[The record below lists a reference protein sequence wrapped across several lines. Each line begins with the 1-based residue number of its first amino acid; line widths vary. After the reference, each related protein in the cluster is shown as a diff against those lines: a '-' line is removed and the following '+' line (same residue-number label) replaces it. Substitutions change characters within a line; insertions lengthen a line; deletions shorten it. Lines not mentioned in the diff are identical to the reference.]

1 MGNAVTAYQRI
12 LDALRA
18 QGRDVRED
26 RPGRHALIQC
36 PLPGHPND
44 DQHPSLSVTWIEG
57 GIMLWCHCS
66 GNQTYKAI
74 ADWLGWPAGKVLHD
88 DSSGEMIYPYSDGR
102 RVHRWYDKEGRK
114 RFAQRGTTNGQ
125 RTVLYHLERIEEA
138 RAKGEPVILV
148 GSEKD
153 VLALESIGAYA
164 TCAPQGEGNFGKVD
178 PTPLYG
184 LEVIAIAHNDAKGEK
199 WAQDVRDTL
208 EAETRLGFL
217 KPAIDIEK
225 ADAADHIAAGY
236 SLAALVPW
244 VPPERDGADQADE
257 EWIAEPWRRGPLGAD
272 VLTVQDEAFDLT
284 RAVERE
290 AFRMKV
296 RDLARQKLIQES
308 AVGIT
313 LPEFIRLDDFLA
325 QPDSATPYLVDKTW
339 PKGGHILF
347 AAQQK
352 AGKTTARN
360 NLVKSLA
367 DGYDFLDK
375 FQITR
380 PEGAVVILDLELPE
394 DMLRRWMRDIGIHHQ
409 QQLVVVPMRGKGVT
423 LNLGLPEVRARWVA
437 RLREWGASVVILDC
451 LRPVLD
457 ALRLSEDKDASRF
470 LGDFDAMLV
479 EADVPDAMVIHHMG
493 HGQERARGDSGILGW
508 ADAIWTLVLKY
519 PQDPASPRYFRAYGR
534 IERDIPESMLDYNDL
549 TRRLTLVGGTRA
561 DGDADAAKPHVVAY
575 LRAHPPTKETP
586 APSQTAIQKALK
598 DDLGIPVKVT
608 KRAIE
613 GLVRK
618 RVVDVRPGKTGTAT
632 AHHLTNLADEEY
644 PPPQKRLMTD
654 SPIPDRFSTD
664 SHRSGRR
671 PIHRFTATSSGIG
684 NRSADEGVDRS
695 DPIHF

>member
-1 MGNAVTAYQRI
+1 MTGESGSAYERVNE
-12 LDALRA
+12 ALRTA
-18 QGRDVRED
+18 GKLVKPRGSNRAE
-26 RPGRHALIQC
+26 AQC
-36 PLPGHPND
+36 PAHD
-44 DQHPSLSVTWIEG
+44 DGNPSLAITGIEG
-57 GIMLWCHCS
+57 QVLIYCH
-66 GNQTYKAI
+66 
-74 ADWLGWPAGKVLHD
+74 AGC
-88 DSSGEMIYPYSDGR
+88 
-102 RVHRWYDKEGRK
+102 
-114 RFAQRGTTNGQ
+114 
-125 RTVLYHLERIEEA
+125 RTE
-138 RAKGEPVILV
+138 
-148 GSEKD
+148 D
-153 VLALESIGAYA
+153 VLAAIGLGLGDLFDDRRGVTYHYDDGRKVRRTPDKQFPQWGNKNGQPTLYKLSKVIEAIKRGEAICLVEGEKDADALWAIGVAA
-164 TCAPQGEGNFGKVD
+164 TCAPMGAKNFHKVD
-178 PTPLYG
+178 ATPLHG
-184 LEVIAIAHNDAKGEK
+184 AQVIAIVDDDEAGETEWAPQVRAKLDGK
-199 WAQDVRDTL
+199 AGSLDFTKA
-208 EAETRLGFL
+208 AEGC
-217 KPAIDIEK
+217 K
-225 ADAADHIAAGY
+225 DAADHVARGY
-236 SLAALVPW
+236 KLDKLRPW
-244 VPPERDGADQADE
+244 VPPEPEPGASSAEDAWFAEQA
-257 EWIAEPWRRGPLGAD
+257 AFQLA
-272 VLTVQDEAFDLT
+272 QD
-284 RAVERE
+284 VERE
-290 AFRMKV
+290 ARRLRI
-296 RDLARQKLIQES
+296 RDLARQKIIQES

-394 DMLRRWMRDIGIHHQ
+394 DMLRRWMRDIGISNQ
-409 QQLVVVPMRGKGVT
+409 QQLVLVPMRGKGAT
-423 LNLGLPEVRARWVA
+423 LNLGLPEVRAKWVA

-457 ALRLSEDKDASRF
+457 ALRLSEDKDASKF

-508 ADAIWTLVLKY
+508 ADAIWTLVLKDA
-519 PQDPASPRYFRAYGR
+519 QDPASPRYFRAYGR
-534 IERDIPESMLDYNDL
+534 IARDIPESMLDYHPD

-598 DDLGIPVKVT
+598 GDLGIPVKVT

-618 RVVDVRPGKTGTAT
+618 RVVDVRPGRTGTAT
-632 AHHLTNLADEEY
+632 AHHLTDLADEEY
-644 PPPQKRLMTD
+644 PPPTEE
-654 SPIPDRFSTD
+654 
-664 SHRSGRR
+664 
-671 PIHRFTATSSGIG
+671 TS
-684 NRSADEGVDRS
+684 
-695 DPIHF
+695 